1 MITIYVYMHT
11 ILDFHDLLT
20 IHSRYTVNNKCNNKF
35 KLYKPVNNNQI
46 SLLTFHS
53 STADGKVLCAVH
65 QKVFSA
71 PRVNEDEISCE
82 K

>member
-1 MITIYVYMHT
+1 MPT
-11 ILDFHDLLT
+11 ILGFHDLLT
-20 IHSRYTVNNKCNNKF
+20 IHSRYTVNNKCNNKV
-35 KLYKPVNNNQI
+35 KLYKPVYNNQI

-65 QKVFSA
+65 QEVFNA
-71 PRVNEDEISCE
+71 PRVNEGELSCE